1 MEKRDYY
8 KVLGVPRNAT
18 EAEIKKAYRQ
28 AALKYH
34 PDKNPG
40 SKEAEEKFKEAAEAY
55 QVLSDPEKRR
65 LYDQYGH
72 EGLRGAGVGGF
83 SGFEDIFSS
92 FGDIFEDFFNIGFG
106 SRSSRQRRAGPQRGS
121 DLRYDLTISFM
132 EAALGT
138 EKEIQIEKAESCETC
153 GATGAE
159 PGTGRITCPACR
171 GTGTIS
177 RSQGFFTVS
186 LTCSRCGGIGS
197 TIEEPC
203 KDCKGLGKVQKKKK
217 LSLKIPAGV
226 DTGAQ
231 LRLQGEGEGG
241 LRGGPPGDLYIFISV
256 EPHEIFKRDGDDIY
270 CEVPI
275 ALTQAALGAEIEVPT
290 LEGTAKLKIPA
301 GTQTGKVFTL
311 EGKGI
316 PHLRGNGQGDEYVRV
331 VVRVPTHLTEK
342 QEELLREF
350 ARISNEPVAPPKK
363 TGFLKN
369 LYKSIDRGNG
379 S

>member
-8 KVLGVPRNAT
+8 EVLGIGRNAT

-40 SKEAEEKFKEAAEAY
+40 NKEAEERFKEAAEAY
-55 QVLSDPEKRR
+55 AVLSDPEKRR

-72 EGLRGAGVGGF
+72 EALRGAGVGGF

-92 FGDIFEDFFNIGFG
+92 FGDIFGDFFGTGFG
-106 SRSSRQRRAGPQRGS
+106 RSSRQRRTGPQRGS
-121 DLRYDLTISFM
+121 DLRYDLSISFM
-132 EAALGT
+132 EAALGA
-138 EKEIQIEKAESCETC
+138 EKEVLVEKAESCETC
-153 GATGAE
+153 GATGAA
-159 PGTGRITCPACR
+159 PGTGRVTCSVCR
-171 GTGTIS
+171 GSGTVT

-186 LTCSRCGGIGS
+186 LTCSRCGGVGS
-197 TIEEPC
+197 LIEQPC
-203 KDCKGLGKVQKKKK
+203 PECKGSGKVKKKKK

-241 LRGGPPGDLYIFISV
+241 LRGGPPGDLYIFIHV
-256 EPHEIFKRDGDDIY
+256 EPHEIFQRQHDDIY

-275 ALTQAALGAEIEVPT
+275 TFTQAALGAEIEVPT
-290 LEGTAKLKIPA
+290 LDGTMKLKIPA

-316 PHLRGNGQGDEYVRV
+316 PHLRGQGRGDEYVQV
-331 VVRVPTHLTEK
+331 AVKVPTHLTEK

-350 ARISNEPVAPPKK
+350 AEISGEEVAPPKK
-363 TGFLKN
+363 TRLFKN
-369 LYKSIDRGNG
+369 FYKPK
-379 S
+379 